1 MAFTHGVYTQE
12 LPTPVYA
19 VREVD
24 SALPFVVGTAPVHNL
39 AADADVPVNEAKLIF
54 NYEQYVNAFGAVGDN
69 ESEED
74 FTLSEFARI
83 FFTLYNMSPVIFVNV
98 LDPESH
104 TTSIMDESHTFE
116 NDEIQLSGG
125 EVRGSVVI
133 TNTDGT
139 TTYEE
144 GTDYEIDYQTDVIT
158 RLDSG
163 AIAAGEQVNL
173 SYDKIDPSAVLPED
187 IVGGVD
193 GITGERTGLELIET
207 VFPEFGKVVGLVL
220 APGYS
225 YQPTVATAM
234 IAKAELINQHFRA
247 MAYIDVDP
255 ANTTSTDAVGF
266 KQDYSSPYAVFFW
279 PKGMASGSKEEWLS
293 SHAAGLT
300 AKTDFNNSGVPFESP
315 SNKTLRLV
323 GPKVVLPLQECNYLN
338 EQGIV
343 TMQRMMTG
351 WKLWGNRTSAFPGI
365 TDIKDAFIPCRRMA
379 NFIENNLIVN
389 TWQKVDNPMNKRLIE
404 SVTDT
409 TNIWL
414 NGYVGRDMLLGA
426 RVGFLEQENPETDLA
441 NGIIRIHIWYLAP
454 PPAETIEF
462 VLEVDTGYFSNL
474 FE

>member
-1 MAFTHGVYTQE
+1 
-12 LPTPVYA
+12 
-19 VREVD
+19 
-24 SALPFVVGTAPVHNL
+24 VGTAPVHNL
-39 AADADVPVNEAKLIF
+39 AADKTAPVNQAKLLF
-54 NYEQYVNAFGAVGDN
+54 NYEQYVEAFGAVGDN
-69 ESEED
+69 ENEAD

-83 FFTLYNMSPVIFVNV
+83 FFTLYNMGPVVFVNV
-98 LDPESH
+98 LDPASH

-193 GITGERTGLELIET
+193 GTTGERTGLELIET
-207 VFPEFGKVVGLVL
+207 VFPEFGKIVGLVL

-225 YQPTVATAM
+225 FESTVATAM

-247 MAYIDVDP
+247 MAYIDIDP
-255 ANTTSTDAVGF
+255 TNTTSSDAVSF
-266 KQDYSSPYAVFFW
+266 KQDYSSPNAVFFW
-279 PKGMASGSKEEWLS
+279 PKGMASDTKEEWLS

-300 AKTDFNNSGVPFESP
+300 AKVDFNNSGVPFESP
-315 SNKTLRLV
+315 SNKTLKLV

-338 EQGIV
+338 EQGIA

-351 WKLWGNRTSAFPGI
+351 WKLWGNRTSAFPGN
-365 TDIKDAFIPCRRMA
+365 TDIKDSFIPCRRMA

-389 TWQKVDNPMNKRLIE
+389 TWQKVDNPMNVRLIE

-426 RVGFLEQENPETDLA
+426 RVGFLEQENPETDLS